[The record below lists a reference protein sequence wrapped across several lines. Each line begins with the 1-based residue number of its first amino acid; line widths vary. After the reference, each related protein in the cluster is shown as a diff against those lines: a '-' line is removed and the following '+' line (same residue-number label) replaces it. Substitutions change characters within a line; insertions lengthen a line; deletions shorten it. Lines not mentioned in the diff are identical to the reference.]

1 MKKQRTRQH
10 IIEDLGFN
18 NVEKQVLLTGCIIQ
32 RYFADYGYDGEIHT
46 FDEDGYYENG
56 YALFQLKS
64 TDKSKFVKQ
73 YNAFAFDLSKRDLEL
88 WLYEKVPVLII
99 LYDSTTD
106 TSYFIE
112 LQNYFKQH
120 KKTLN
125 DVNKFVRIY
134 IPLTDVFNIEA
145 VQLVRQLKNG
155 L

>member
-32 RYFADYGYDGEIHT
+32 RYFADYGYDGEIQT
-46 FDEDGYYENG
+46 FDENGYYENG

-64 TDKSKFVKQ
+64 TDKSKFVAQK
-73 YNAFAFDLSKRDLEL
+73 NAFAFDLSKQDLEL

-99 LYDSTTD
+99 LYDATTD

-112 LQNYFKQH
+112 LQEYFNKH
-120 KKTLN
+120 KLELQN
-125 DVNKFVRIY
+125 ISKFVRIY
-134 IPLTDVFNIEA
+134 IPLDNVFNAAA
-145 VQLVRQLKNG
+145 VQFVRQLKNG